1 MTDALP
7 VPGRAATRQQL
18 AEMRSR
24 LVGNLGKQIEGGDLA
39 LLAAVTGALAAMD
52 AEPDCPADAEHMAR
66 AIVTD
71 VPERPVC
78 LSLYGEDGRV
88 ATIDLPPLRVLAI
101 AQELIAA
108 AGRRLR

>member
-1 MTDALP
+1 MAVAMTD
-7 VPGRAATRQQL
+7 RAATRQQL
-18 AEMRSR
+18 ADMRSR
-24 LVGNLGKQIEGGDLA
+24 LVGNLGLRVEGGDLA
-39 LLAAVTGALAAMD
+39 LLAAVTGALAAID
-52 AEPDCPADAEHMAR
+52 AEPDCPADAESMAR

-71 VPERPVC
+71 VPGQLVC

-88 ATIDLPPLRVLAI
+88 ATINLPPLRALAI